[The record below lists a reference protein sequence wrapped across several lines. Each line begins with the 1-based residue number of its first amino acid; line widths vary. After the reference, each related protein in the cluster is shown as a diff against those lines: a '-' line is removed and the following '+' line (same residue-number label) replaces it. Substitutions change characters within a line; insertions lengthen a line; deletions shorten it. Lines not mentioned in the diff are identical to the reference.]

1 MRPLVASQRSAAHF
15 QHWIGG
21 KLSRTIRGAEAGA
34 AAAVA
39 LSFFVFDL
47 VRLQPLGTPGALSG
61 ALMGPGREWDFT
73 SFAGF
78 IAGLSM
84 AYRIA
89 TFTAVHFLTFA
100 FVGILASVLFD
111 WKNGAGLKPLLAVAG
126 LCVAAFA
133 TTVLGAGSG
142 PLAVVSI
149 GIFAALLVVGYLRL
163 ASMPEPEDEP
173 AA

>member
-1 MRPLVASQRSAAHF
+1 MS
-15 QHWIGG
+15 

-78 IAGLSM
+78 IAGLLM

-133 TTVLGAGSG
+133 TTVLGAGSAVALKSLG

>member
-1 MRPLVASQRSAAHF
+1 MS
-15 QHWIGG
+15 

-47 VRLQPLGTPGALSG
+47 VRLQPLGALSG

-133 TTVLGAGSG
+133 TTVLGAGSAVALKSLG